1 MTSIAW
7 RVKVVSWWNP
17 EVAWLAGFHISGN
30 YGSMNVD
37 GDRQMTIR
45 YICTNQVAT
54 LTIDRP
60 ARRNALAPATMV
72 ELRDALIRFD
82 TDTDARVA
90 VLTGSG
96 DKAFCA
102 GADIHETVPAEQSF
116 IQGFFDRTADS
127 SHPLYIRNIALTKL
141 ALSKPIIAAVNGIAV
156 GGGMELALNCDLC
169 IASSTAR
176 FGLTE
181 VRIGSIPAVAGIQRL
196 MRSLPRAV
204 AMYLLLTGEIVD
216 AEYALRWGLVSEV
229 VEPSQLMTRAY
240 ELAKAIAA
248 NAPLAVKAAK
258 LLADKSAE
266 LPLGEAARLEELL
279 WGHLYASKDR
289 IEGRLAFAEKR
300 QPVFRGE

>member
-1 MTSIAW
+1 
-7 RVKVVSWWNP
+7 
-17 EVAWLAGFHISGN
+17 
-30 YGSMNVD
+30 
-37 GDRQMTIR
+37 MTIR
-45 YICTNQVAT
+45 YICTNQVTT

-96 DKAFCA
+96 DIAFCA
-102 GADIHETVPAEQSF
+102 GADIHETLPAEQSF

-127 SHPLYIRNIALTKL
+127 SHPLYIRNIAFTKL

-204 AMYLLLTGEIVD
+204 AMYLLLTGDIVD

-229 VEPSQLMTRAY
+229 VEPSRLMTRAY
-240 ELAKAIAA
+240 EIANTIA
-248 NAPLAVKAAK
+248 VNAPLAVKAAK

-279 WGHLYASKDR
+279 WGHLYGSKDR
-289 IEGRLAFAEKR
+289 IEGRKAFAEKR
-300 QPVFRGE
+300 PPVFRGE